1 MKKESVRK
9 VFSDVKS
16 NYCLFR
22 LKEKY
27 FVINYPHREIL
38 ES

>member
-1 MKKESVRK
+1 MNNESVRK
-9 VFSDVKS
+9 VFCDVKS

-27 FVINYPHREIL
+27 FVINYPHKEIL